1 MEQHYKSFMDRQHPS
16 KELIAD
22 TISQMK
28 KISEEGE
35 LGKSGEEDIKEAGTL
50 FRYTRRKW
58 QYYAAVFTLVLLM
71 AGGVWYQNTQVIYS
85 DLGKESLSGVG
96 RDAKDSQEETFGEE
110 RNSYL
115 GLTDSDYYIFDGDAE
130 LSELVTG
137 QGKVTIRAGA
147 VKNSGYQPLYQ
158 TKPQRI
164 RGQEIYLGKEEL
176 NGEVILFAAFTRQNR
191 YYYLEGEHVTEDEM
205 TACIKKLLKE
215 MGKPEK

>member
-1 MEQHYKSFMDRQHPS
+1 MEQHYKSFMNRQHPS
-16 KELIAD
+16 KKLIAD

-35 LGKSGEEDIKEAGTL
+35 TDKSSGQDIKGEGTFL
-50 FRYTRRKW
+50 QHTARWKYC
-58 QYYAAVFTLVLLM
+58 AAAFIFVLLIV
-71 AGGVWYQNTQVIYS
+71 GGVWYQNTQVIYFN
-85 DLGKESLSGVG
+85 LGKENLSVAG
-96 RDAKDSQEETFGEE
+96 RDVKGSQGKTFGEE

-115 GLTDSDYYIFDGDAE
+115 GLDDSDCYVFDGDAE

-137 QGKVTIRAGA
+137 QGKITIRTGN

-176 NGEVILFAAFTRQNR
+176 DGEVIFFAAFTMRNK
-191 YYYLEGEHVTEDEM
+191 YYYLEGEYVTESEM
-205 TACIKKLLKE
+205 TAGIKELLKQI
-215 MGKPEK
+215 GKTEE

>member
-1 MEQHYKSFMDRQHPS
+1 MEQHYKSFMDGQHPS

-22 TISQMK
+22 TVTQMK
-28 KISEEGE
+28 RISEEGE
-35 LGKSGEEDIKEAGTL
+35 IDKSGEQDKKEAGT
-50 FRYTRRKW
+50 FFWYIGRKW
-58 QYYAAVFTLVLLM
+58 RYYAAVFTIALL
-71 AGGVWYQNTQVIYS
+71 AVGGVWYQNTQVIYS
-85 DLGKESLSGVG
+85 DLGRETLSGAG
-96 RDAKDSQEETFGEE
+96 RDTKDSQEETFGEE

-115 GLTDSDYYIFDGDAE
+115 GLADSDYYIFDGDAE

-176 NGEVILFAAFTRQNR
+176 NGEVILFAAFTLQNR
-191 YYYLEGEHVTEDEM
+191 YYYLEGEHVTEKEM
-205 TACIKKLLKE
+205 TACIKELLKE
-215 MGKPEK
+215 IGKAEK